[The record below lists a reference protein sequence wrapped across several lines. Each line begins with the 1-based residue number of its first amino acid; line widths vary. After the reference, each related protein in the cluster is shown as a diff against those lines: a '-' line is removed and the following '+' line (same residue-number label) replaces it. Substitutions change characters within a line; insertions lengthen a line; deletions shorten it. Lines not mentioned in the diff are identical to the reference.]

1 MDLRCRFCD
10 AALHASFVNLNQSPL
25 ANALLDAASLNEMEP
40 HYPLHAY
47 VCDQCF
53 LVQLDTFETPSRI
66 FGHYLYFS
74 SFSDSWLEHARR
86 YCALMRRRFG
96 INQRSR
102 VVEIGSNDGYLLRNF
117 VEDGI
122 PVLGVEPAAN
132 VAAVAES
139 RGVPTEV
146 AFFNAAKAEALRVA
160 GYDADLICVNNVLA
174 HVPDINDFVEG
185 FRILLKSDG
194 IATFEFPHLLR
205 LIDGN
210 QFDTIYHEHFSYFS
224 LLTVEKIFAAH
235 ALTVFDVEELP
246 THGGSLRIYV
256 CHVGRRRAGARV
268 HKLKAKERQAGLDQL
283 TTYAA
288 FAEQVVQ
295 TKCEILRFFVD
306 AKCEGKRVVGY
317 GAPAKGNTLLNYC
330 GIGPELM
337 PFTVDLSP
345 HKQGLFLPGTHIPIR
360 EPSAILERP
369 PNFILILPLESQGR
383 DRRPD
388 WESPFVWH
396 PLRHSYSSSCSRLS
410 ASSRR

>member
-1 MDLRCRFCD
+1 
-10 AALHASFVNLNQSPL
+10 
-25 ANALLDAASLNEMEP
+25 MEP

-53 LVQLDTFETPSRI
+53 LVQLDTFEVPDRI

-96 INQRSR
+96 INERSR

-117 VEDGI
+117 VEAGI
-122 PVLGVEPAAN
+122 PVLGIEPAGN

-146 AFFNAAKAEALRVA
+146 AFFDAAKAEALRAA

-205 LIDGN
+205 LIEGN

-246 THGGSLRIYV
+246 THGGSLRVYV
-256 CHVGRRRAGARV
+256 CHTGRRRAGERV
-268 HKLKAKERQAGLDQL
+268 HKLKVTERQAGLDRL
-283 TTYAA
+283 ATYAA

-295 TKCEILRFFVD
+295 IKCELLRFFID
-306 AKCEGKRVVGY
+306 ANREGKRVVGY

-330 GIGPELM
+330 GIGPEFM

-360 EPSAILERP
+360 EPAAIFETP
-369 PNFILILPLESQGR
+369 PDFILILPWNLKDEIVGQIGR
-383 DRRPD
+383 IRSFGTR
-388 WESPFVWH
+388 FVTAIPH
-396 PLRHSYSSSCSRLS
+396 L
-410 ASSRR
+410 AVD